1 MFEVELDVY
10 SGMPNPRWILSEREE
25 HELMEQLAAQPAQA
39 RAAGSADER
48 FSLGYRGLIVRLI
61 KTTDAAG
68 AAPRVAGMPLPQEF
82 RIGGRPGA
90 DAPIAEWLLRTSEK
104 SFKHSRVT
112 DELREVAA
120 EGVALVETSRACAG
134 PDDAVAES
142 VAESAGETDPE
153 MSRFPTLPGEGA
165 DAPDACGADGDLAP
179 RGATWWACGSNFFS
193 ANAAVFNRP
202 ENVGRNNCY
211 CFASNHL
218 SGVRYA
224 LPGRRGGRP
233 ATSITCGGVTAGLYA
248 DGWRDGCQQNALT
261 IVLVIW
267 PGQDYHF
274 YRLVTGGP
282 NWWWGHK
289 PGGTPAKYTDDCG
302 NAIYQSGGRGYAP
315 NNCCRG
321 RYVDFCGYF
330 YQNNGTAFVA

>member
-1 MFEVELDVY
+1 MFEVELDIY
-10 SGMPNPRWILSEREE
+10 SGMPNPRWILSEKEE
-25 HELMEQLAAQPAQA
+25 QELMEQIAAEPAQV
-39 RAAGSADER
+39 SAVDSAEEQ
-48 FSLGYRGLIVRLI
+48 FSLGYRGMIVRLI

-68 AAPRVAGMPLPQEF
+68 GMAPMFAGRPLPQEF
-82 RIGGRPGA
+82 RIGSRPA
-90 DAPIAEWLLRTSEK
+90 KDAPIAEWLLHTSEK
-104 SFKHSRVT
+104 PFKHSQVT
-112 DELREVAA
+112 DELRAVVS
-120 EGVALVETSRACAG
+120 EGVALVESCRRAADPAAG
-134 PDDAVAES
+134 VVQLAAEDAGS
-142 VAESAGETDPE
+142 E
-153 MSRFPTLPGEGA
+153 MSRFPTLTGEGA
-165 DAPDACGADGDLAP
+165 HAPDPCGAAGDISP
-179 RGATWWACGSNFFS
+179 QGATWWACGSNFFA
-193 ANAAVFNRP
+193 ANAGVFNRP

-218 SGVRYA
+218 AGVRYA

-233 ATSITCGGVTAGLYA
+233 ATSITCAGVTAGLYA

-267 PGQDYHF
+267 PGYDYHF

-330 YQNNGTAFVA
+330 YQNNSTAFVA